1 VNPKTLNRPMA
12 RDGGKMSDTTDE
24 KEHEKEDIIESTLEE
39 MTLTEDNIEIV
50 MVELKSVHE
59 ETGKRYYE
67 YDRLK
72 RAVRGGY
79 QNINELSG
87 KSPIV
92 DPTTVTSISSNCSG
106 LRIWIQKEISTLE
119 NFKRSMGNVPTTQSL
134 SASAVQIL
142 YGSTGAYEANANAK
156 GLPPIPPSVKEK
168 IDPYSE
174 DQPEVVEDLR
184 KHLKDIDPDL
194 ENSYMGAKEIFES
207 PQRTRLKAAS
217 SNMRTII
224 WEVYR
229 RLAPHEKV
237 AAAPGFKQ
245 IKKDAGIST
254 YRQRVAYILTGTADI
269 DGPDV
274 TLINTIFQQLG
285 HALEV
290 FSGEV
295 KQVEVDHFSDYQV
308 KKTMAQCERALL
320 GLLKNRKV

>member
-1 VNPKTLNRPMA
+1 MA
-12 RDGGKMSDTTDE
+12 GDGGKMSDITDE
-24 KEHEKEDIIESTLEE
+24 KEHEKEDVVESTLEE
-39 MTLTEDNIEIV
+39 MTLAEDNIGMV

-72 RAVRGGY
+72 RAVHGGY
-79 QNINELSG
+79 QNLNELSG
-87 KSPIV
+87 KGPIV
-92 DPTTVTSISSNCSG
+92 DVTTVESISSNCAG
-106 LRIWIQKEISTLE
+106 LRIEIQKEISTLE

-134 SASAVQIL
+134 SASGVQIL
-142 YGSTGAYEANANAK
+142 YGSSGAYEANAKPK
-156 GLPPIPPSVKEK
+156 GLPPIPPSVEEK

-184 KHLKDIDPDL
+184 KHLKDIDTDL
-194 ENSYMGAKEIFES
+194 ENSYTGAKEIFES
-207 PQRTRLKAAS
+207 PQRARLKAAS

-224 WEVYR
+224 WEVFR
-229 RLAPHEKV
+229 KLAPHEKV

-245 IKKDAGIST
+245 IKKEAGKST
-254 YRQRVAYILTGTADI
+254 YRQRVAYILTGTANI

-274 TLINTIFQQLG
+274 SLINTIFQQLDY
-285 HALEV
+285 ALGV

-295 KQVEVDHFSDYQV
+295 KQIEVDHFSDYQV

-320 GLLKNRKV
+320 SLLKNRKV